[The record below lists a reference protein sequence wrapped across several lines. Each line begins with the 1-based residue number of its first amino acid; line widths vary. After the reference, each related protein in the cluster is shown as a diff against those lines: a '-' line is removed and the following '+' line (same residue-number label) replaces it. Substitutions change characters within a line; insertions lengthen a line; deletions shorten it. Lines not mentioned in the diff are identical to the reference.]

1 MSENCADKVVNI
13 KVLGV
18 GGAGNNVVDR
28 MISGGIGGSEFVVVN
43 TDLQALNKSKCEN
56 KVLIGEKLTGGMGA
70 DANPE
75 IGKKSAEE
83 SRAAIS
89 KAIEGADMAV
99 IIAGMGGGTG
109 TGAAPIIADL
119 AHDAGILTVG
129 IVTKPFRFEG
139 ANRRKQAEAGIASL
153 SDKVDSLIIVPH
165 DHLKYATD
173 QKITFA
179 NAFGIASDVLKRA
192 VSAIYGYTTAK
203 GTRSDENGMPDVKKR
218 GTHNE
223 FKKTGENA
231 GSRNGHGKGC

>member
-13 KVLGV
+13 KVIGV

-28 MISGGIGGSEFVVVN
+28 MISGGIGGVEFVVVN
-43 TDLQALNKSKCEN
+43 TDRQALKKSKCEN

-75 IGKKSAEE
+75 IGKQSAEE

-129 IVTKPFRFEG
+129 IVTKPVRFEG

-153 SDKVDSLIIVPH
+153 SDKVDSLIIIPNN
-165 DHLKYATD
+165 HLKYATD

>member
-56 KVLIGEKLTGGMGA
+56 KVLIGEKLTGG
-70 DANPE
+70 
-75 IGKKSAEE
+75 
-83 SRAAIS
+83 
-89 KAIEGADMAV
+89 
-99 IIAGMGGGTG
+99 TG

-153 SDKVDSLIIVPH
+153 SDKVDSLIIIPN

-179 NAFGIASDVLKRA
+179 NAFGIANDVLKRA